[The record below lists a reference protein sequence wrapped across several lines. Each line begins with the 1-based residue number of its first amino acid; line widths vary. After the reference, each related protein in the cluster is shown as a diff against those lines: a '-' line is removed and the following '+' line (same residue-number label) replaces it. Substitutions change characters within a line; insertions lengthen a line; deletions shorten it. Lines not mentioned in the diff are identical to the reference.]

1 MERENDVCDTVLSAV
16 AEAEGVEPA
25 ELDQSLSEVVD
36 PDALRALFAPKH
48 DGTPREGAVTFTYC
62 GYEVTV
68 ESPGGVRVSDPSGS
82 ASSAAGT
89 A

>member
-1 MERENDVCDTVLSAV
+1 MESENDVCDTVLSAV

-25 ELDQSLSEVVD
+25 QLDEPLSEVVD

-48 DGTPREGAVTFTYC
+48 DGTPREGRVTFTYC
-62 GYEVTV
+62 GYDVTV
-68 ESPGGVRVSDPSGS
+68 EAPDEVRVSDPSES

>member
-1 MERENDVCDTVLSAV
+1 MEIKNDVCDAVLSAV
-16 AEAEGVEPA
+16 AEAKGVDPE
-25 ELDQSLSEVVD
+25 ELDEPLGDVVD

-48 DGTPREGAVTFTYC
+48 DGTQREGSVTFTYC
-62 GYEVTV
+62 GYDVTV
-68 ESPGGVRVSDPSGS
+68 EAPARVRVTDPSES